1 MADMDFTIVR
11 QRLTPLMQL
20 VVALIVGWAGM
31 LISKFTHQEVSTPYF
46 AAFIGIIFFTIMNTV
61 VSLANPSFV
70 KYTVVSYGVYI
81 LLLALLL
88 LSAKFVSGISI
99 WDLWI
104 YRMMTTSV
112 TMFYVIVS
120 ILIRAVRFLFDIAQ
134 EDF

>member
-1 MADMDFTIVR
+1 
-11 QRLTPLMQL
+11 MQL